1 MRRLGATLAVVACV
15 MAALSM
21 PLAQAAPPRPVTT
34 VTLTGTTTLSFDD
47 STVARWDELGV
58 RLAARLPATMRK
70 HTIVLPVGQ
79 VTKGAVRHRG
89 GWVLVG
95 PTSGKLIAD
104 DLVLREATGDV
115 TATFS
120 FLTLG
125 QQSTLMRSSDVQTKT
140 TPPKVKSKGR
150 VKTTVRTTTMS
161 GPIRLVDDPAF
172 VLMMNGAIGAYALTP
187 GQTLGT
193 FTTTLVET
201 TTEVTPKP

>member
-1 MRRLGATLAVVACV
+1 MKRLAAAIGV
-15 MAALSM
+15 MACAAAALAM
-21 PLAQAAPPRPVTT
+21 PAAQASPPRPATK

-47 STVARWDELGV
+47 STVARWDDLGV

-150 VKTTVRTTTMS
+150 VKTTVRTTTMT
-161 GPIRLVDDPAF
+161 GPIRLVDDSAF
-172 VLMMNGAIGAYALTP
+172 VLMMNGAIGAYALSP